1 MYMQIHKTDFREI
14 LEEHNYLMPYPIN
27 LIFSELGDNQVF
39 FQIKNDNEQ
48 INKFGSRDPQNW
60 HFFEK
65 IDINGKIG
73 SLCYLLRDERK
84 SKYAWKLKYKYFP
97 IT

>member
-39 FQIKNDNEQ
+39 FK
-48 INKFGSRDPQNW
+48 INKKMIMN
-60 HFFEK
+60 K
-65 IDINGKIG
+65 LINLGHVTPKIG
-73 SLCYLLRDERK
+73 IFLK
-84 SKYAWKLKYKYFP
+84 KLISMAKLVACAIF
-97 IT
+97 